1 MTDAADQKMSFLEHL
16 GELRKRILWSLIPS
30 LIGLIVAFR
39 FSEWIIKFASRPLT
53 KTKVDLISLTPTEAF
68 WTSMK
73 VAMIAGLFLA
83 MPVILWQ
90 VWAFV
95 APGLHRYE
103 RRYAGPFIII
113 GTLLFVL
120 GGAFA
125 LLVVMPFSV
134 IWLTD
139 FGQGQGIRAMYSVSS
154 YMDFVIKFTIAF
166 GLIFELPLAL
176 TMLTKMGV
184 VTPKFLAQNRKYAVL
199 LNAILAAVLT
209 PTGDMVNMSLMMA
222 PLILLYE
229 VGIISARVFGRRPTP
244 AAAPVPEAAP

>member
-1 MTDAADQKMSFLEHL
+1 MSFLEHL

-30 LIGLIVAFR
+30 LIGLILAFR
-39 FSEWIIKFASRPLT
+39 FSQWIIKFASRPLT
-53 KTKVDLISLTPTEAF
+53 KSKVDLISLTPTEAF

-95 APGLHRYE
+95 APGLHKHE
-103 RRYAGPFIII
+103 RKYAGPFIII
-113 GTLLFVL
+113 GTLLFLL

-125 LLVVMPFSV
+125 LLLVMPFSV

-176 TMLTKMGV
+176 TMLSKMGV

-199 LNAILAAVLT
+199 LNAVLAAVLT
-209 PTGDMVNMSLMMA
+209 PTGDMVNMSLMMV
-222 PLILLYE
+222 PLVLLYE
-229 VGIISARVFGRRPTP
+229 VGIISARIFGRRATP
-244 AAAPVPEAAP
+244 VPAPVPETAQQTEA